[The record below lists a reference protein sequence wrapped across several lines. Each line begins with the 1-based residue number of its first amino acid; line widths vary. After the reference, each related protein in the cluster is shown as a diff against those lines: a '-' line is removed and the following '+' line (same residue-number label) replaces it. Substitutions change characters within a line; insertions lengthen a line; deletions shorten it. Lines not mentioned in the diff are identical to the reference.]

1 MAAAGAC
8 GGWAAPGLT
17 DVRFRRDDPAGEAL
31 AYAAN
36 APVWAV
42 AHLCAAAYARRE
54 VRAGLL
60 LAGLAGNH
68 ALSYALKRAVA
79 APRPR
84 AHCEALGTCASFGMP
99 STHAQFAAFLAG
111 HALLRA
117 RRRPGS
123 ALRLLEA
130 LALAALAAA
139 VALSRVYLGYH
150 TPGQVAA
157 GGALGLAL
165 GALWAAAVE
174 RAGAA
179 GWLRR
184 LERSELGETLLLKDS
199 EGAPPRTDAR
209 RPPRTGASGPLGT
222 PELLAERHAVLLRGG
237 PKAA

>member
-1 MAAAGAC
+1 
-8 GGWAAPGLT
+8 
-17 DVRFRRDDPAGEAL
+17 
-31 AYAAN
+31 
-36 APVWAV
+36 
-42 AHLCAAAYARRE
+42 
-54 VRAGLL
+54 
-60 LAGLAGNH
+60 
-68 ALSYALKRAVA
+68 
-79 APRPR
+79 
-84 AHCEALGTCASFGMP
+84 MP

-165 GALWAAAVE
+165 GALSAAAVE

-179 GWLRR
+179 GWLWR
-184 LERSELGETLLLKDS
+184 LERSALGDALLLKDS
-199 EGAPPRTDAR
+199 EGAPPRTRAR
-209 RPPRTGASGPLGT
+209 RHP
-222 PELLAERHAVLLRGG
+222 
-237 PKAA
+237 